1 MFTGRETKLVDIAQ
15 LRSGQGISQALLSA
29 RSGINRYR
37 LSQLE
42 CRYDEPS
49 ERLVQNR
56 GRKPIIGA
64 SGYSMYVAV
73 LKKLVILTLAL
84 RFHSKRRFS

>member
-1 MFTGRETKLVDIAQ
+1 MFTGSEAKLVDIAQ

-49 ERLVQNR
+49 EAERSSVIAALLAIVRERRAAFYAALQE
-56 GRKPIIGA
+56 
-64 SGYSMYVAV
+64 
-73 LKKLVILTLAL
+73 LK
-84 RFHSKRRFS
+84 